1 MTEITAEENMWFPGP
16 DALYK
21 GREGVYAQSISDF
34 SGEDLTNLI
43 QRRAHEDA
51 EWAVANGLVGHQ
63 EDLMHKMVDWVSRDV
78 NIIQCVIH
86 IKEMDGEQV
95 ESIRSVDWMCRH
107 LANAAKKIAEGV
119 RD

>member
-1 MTEITAEENMWFPGP
+1 MTEITPEENMWFPGP

-51 EWAVANGLVGHQ
+51 EWAVVNGLVGHR
-63 EDLMHKMVDWVSRDV
+63 EDLMHKMVDWVSRDA
-78 NIIQCVIH
+78 NIIQCVIS
-86 IKEMDGEQV
+86 IKEEEGEKD
-95 ESIRSVDWMCRH
+95 RSERTVNDMCRV
-107 LANAAKKIAEGV
+107 LANAAKQIAEGV
-119 RD
+119 RG

>member
-1 MTEITAEENMWFPGP
+1 MTETIAEENMWYPGP
-16 DALYK
+16 ENLYK

-34 SGEDLTNLI
+34 SGEDLANLI

-51 EWAVANGLVGHQ
+51 EWAVANGLVGHN
-63 EDLMHKMVDWVSRDV
+63 EDLMRKMVAWVSRDA

-86 IKEMDGEQV
+86 IKETDGEQI

-107 LANAAKKIAEGV
+107 LGNAAKNIAEGV
-119 RD
+119 RG

>member
-1 MTEITAEENMWFPGP
+1 MTEITPEENMWYPGP
-16 DALYK
+16 ENLYQ
-21 GREGVYAQSISDF
+21 GRPGVYAQSISDF

-51 EWAVANGLVGHQ
+51 EWAIANSLVGHN
-63 EDLMHKMVDWVSRDV
+63 EELMRKMVAWVSRDA

-86 IKEMDGEQV
+86 IHEMDGQE
-95 ESIRSVDWMCRH
+95 EKSKRTVDWMCRH